1 MKITVK
7 TVALRPPAPPN
18 AERVI
23 ELPDGAVVADALSLL
38 GMARPDSHATL
49 LNDESVPAG
58 VRAETALKA
67 GDILTVFPPIKGG

>member
-7 TVALRPPAPPN
+7 TVAIRPPAPPN

-23 ELPDGAVVADALSLL
+23 ELPDGAVVANALAML
-38 GMARPDSHATL
+38 GLARPDSHATL
-49 LNDESVPAG
+49 LNDETVPAG
-58 VRAETALKA
+58 KRAETALKA

>member
-23 ELPDGAVVADALSLL
+23 ELPDGAMVTDALSQL
-38 GMARPDSHATL
+38 GLGGAEGHATL
-49 LNDESVPAG
+49 LNDETVPAG
-58 VRAETALKA
+58 LRGETPLKQ
-67 GDILTVFPPIKGG
+67 GDILTLFTAIKGG